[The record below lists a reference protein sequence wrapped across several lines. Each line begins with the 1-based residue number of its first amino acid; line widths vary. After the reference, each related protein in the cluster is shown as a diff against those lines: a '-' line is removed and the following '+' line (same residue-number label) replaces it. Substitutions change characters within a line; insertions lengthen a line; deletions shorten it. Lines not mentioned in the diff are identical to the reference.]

1 MTKVSG
7 LSDTENPPFSADLSQ
22 EAALR
27 AVPPLPERAPA
38 SQPPLMP
45 GGSMMPYAW
54 TINGQTWGN
63 HIPVTAKSGD
73 RVEITFH
80 NI

>member
-1 MTKVSG
+1 
-7 LSDTENPPFSADLSQ
+7 
-22 EAALR
+22 
-27 AVPPLPERAPA
+27 
-38 SQPPLMP
+38 QPPLMP